1 MSIRHV
7 RGAEIKMNVQSN
19 PSFSTPNPP
28 PPHPHP
34 WLPLH
39 VDSRKHIRFH
49 SSIHAH
55 VHTKYQACLSTTNV
69 HLNRDYW
76 YSNIV
81 LY

>member
-28 PPHPHP
+28 PHPRP

-39 VDSRKHIRFH
+39 VDSVSTVRLH
-49 SSIHAH
+49 SSILAH
-55 VHTKYQACLSTTNV
+55 VHTKYRVCLSTTKV
-69 HLNRDYW
+69 HLNRDY
-76 YSNIV
+76 
-81 LY
+81 